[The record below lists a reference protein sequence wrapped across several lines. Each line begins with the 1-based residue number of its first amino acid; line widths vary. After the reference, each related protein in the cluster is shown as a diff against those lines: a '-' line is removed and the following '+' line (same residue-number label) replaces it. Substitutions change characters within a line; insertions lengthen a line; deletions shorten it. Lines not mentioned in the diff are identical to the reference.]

1 MESSAASA
9 RDRLAA
15 AKLYFVCEARPG
27 GTDAPVAQ
35 ALRGG
40 ADLVQLREPRPSS
53 DEELLAAARA
63 FQAAARAAGRLFILN
78 DRPDLVHRCD
88 ADGVHVGQDDPP
100 VAEARRL
107 AGETTIVGL
116 SSHSPAQLDAACEA
130 RGADRPDYLSVGPVW
145 ETPTK
150 RGRAAAGL
158 EYVRYAAAHATLPWF
173 AIGGIDGGN
182 IGEVLSA
189 GAERVV
195 VVRAIRDAP
204 DPEAAASQLKAALGS
219 KVKV

>member
-1 MESSAASA
+1 MGSSAASA
-9 RDRLAA
+9 GERLAA

-27 GTDAPVAQ
+27 GADAPVVQ

-53 DEELLAAARA
+53 DEDLLAAAQTFRT
-63 FQAAARAAGRLFILN
+63 AAREAGRLFILN
-78 DRPDLVHRCD
+78 DRPDLVRRCD
-88 ADGVHVGQDDPP
+88 ADGVHVGQDDLP

-107 AGETTIVGL
+107 AGEEAIVGL
-116 SSHSPAQLDAACEA
+116 SSHSSAQLDEACEA
-130 RGADRPDYLSVGPVW
+130 SGADRPDYLSVGPVW

-150 RGRAAAGL
+150 EGRPAAGL
-158 EYVRYAAAHATLPWF
+158 EYVRYAAAHSTLPWF
-173 AIGGIDGGN
+173 AIGGIDAGN

-204 DPEAAASQLKAALGS
+204 DPEAAARQLTAALGS
-219 KVKV
+219 KVRA